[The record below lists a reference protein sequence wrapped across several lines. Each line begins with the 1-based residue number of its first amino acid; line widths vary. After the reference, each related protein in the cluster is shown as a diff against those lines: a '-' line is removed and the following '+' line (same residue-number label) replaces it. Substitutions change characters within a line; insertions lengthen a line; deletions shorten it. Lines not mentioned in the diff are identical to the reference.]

1 MKRVGQFIGPAA
13 LLIGTGALLTSALVW
28 AQQGPESVLPPG
40 FDKPATREKPR
51 AAEPAAAVKPAS
63 AAKLSSDGAG
73 AGTGGLTGAG
83 AVVDSAGS
91 GVAAVA
97 SPVAL
102 PVNLPSL
109 DKLATMTPEQLTALL
124 SNKPKIDMPPGAR
137 REMKHLGVL
146 DESEGGLPSWS
157 LARQNASLVGAV
169 MAGNNGQIISRWG
182 HILLRRALSSRLDAP
197 AGMQAA
203 DFVAIRT
210 ALLVRMGEGPAARAL
225 VQDVD
230 AANYNPLLTQAAID
244 AYAAS
249 GDFTG
254 ACPMVTWQGGV
265 RKDQQWRVMQAICN
279 AFSSGGTRGMTE
291 LDRIAPGNGLER
303 IDMLLAQKYAG
314 SAGRAQR
321 AVTIEWDNVQG
332 LTPWR
337 YGLALAVG
345 LEPPA
350 GLLASSP
357 VLMRGYAATSPAAS
371 LATRAAAADQAGAAG
386 VLSSAAMVDLY
397 SQMYSAGG
405 SGDWADRAGALQ
417 SAYLASAPA
426 DRLAAIK
433 QLWGAAGSPEYYSRQ
448 VLTAYAS
455 ARLPVDSGWA
465 ADASALIGSMLA
477 AGLDGNALRWG
488 SVVPDGSDGWAML
501 TLVQPTRRSQVTSDQ
516 IATFHGNDKSEDARR
531 TQFLVASLAG
541 LGRLPMNSAT
551 DLSKEYAFTLDRPS
565 RWTAL
570 IDKAAEVG
578 NPALVALLAGAGMQG
593 SGWDK
598 MTARNLYHIV
608 AALNRVGLEADAR
621 MIAAEAVAR
630 G

>member
-1 MKRVGQFIGPAA
+1 MKRYS
-13 LLIGTGALLTSALVW
+13 LLFGTAALLTSALVW

-40 FDKPATREKPR
+40 FDKPAPREKPR
-51 AAEPAAAVKPAS
+51 AVEPAGAAKPAG
-63 AAKLSSDGAG
+63 AGKPASDGAG
-73 AGTGGLTGAG
+73 VAIIAPGTIDPA
-83 AVVDSAGS
+83 
-91 GVAAVA
+91 VAA
-97 SPVAL
+97 PVAL
-102 PVNLPSL
+102 PANLPSL

-137 REMKHLGVL
+137 REMKHLGVI
-146 DESEGGLPSWS
+146 DASEGGLPSWS

-197 AGMQAA
+197 AGMQPA

-265 RKDQQWRVMQAICN
+265 RKDQQWRVMQAICS

-291 LDRIAPGNGLER
+291 LDRIAPGGGFER
-303 IDMLLAQKYAG
+303 IDLLLAQKYAG

-321 AVTIEWDNVQG
+321 AVPIEWDNVQG
-332 LTPWR
+332 MTPWR
-337 YGLALAVG
+337 YGLTLAVG

-350 GLLASSP
+350 RLLASSP
-357 VLMRGYAATSPAAS
+357 ASMRGYAATSPAAS
-371 LATRAAAADQAGAAG
+371 LTLRAAAADQAGAAG

-397 SQMYSAGG
+397 SQLYSAGG
-405 SGDWADRAGALQ
+405 SGDWADRAGVLQ
-417 SAYLASAPA
+417 SAYLATAPA
-426 DRLAAIK
+426 DRLASIK
-433 QLWGAAGSPEYYSRQ
+433 QLWGTEGSPDYYSRQ
-448 VLTAYAS
+448 VLTAYAA
-455 ARLPVDSGWA
+455 ARLPVDTGWA
-465 ADASALIGSMLA
+465 GDAPGLIASMLA
-477 AGLDGNALRWG
+477 AGLDTNALKWG
-488 SVVPDGSDGWAML
+488 TVVPDGSDGWAML
-501 TLVQPTRRSQVTSDQ
+501 TLVQPTRRGEVTSDQ
-516 IATFHGNDKSEDARR
+516 VANFHSNDKSEDARR
-531 TQFLVASLAG
+531 TQFLIAGLAG
-541 LGRLPMNSAT
+541 LGRLPASNAT
-551 DLSKEYAFTLDRPS
+551 ALAKQYAFTLERTS
-565 RWTAL
+565 RWTTL

-578 NPALVALLAGAGMQG
+578 NPTLVALLAGAGMQG

>member
-1 MKRVGQFIGPAA
+1 MKRFG
-13 LLIGTGALLTSALVW
+13 LLIGALIGSGALLTSALVL

-40 FDKPATREKPR
+40 FDRPAPRPQPR
-51 AAEPAAAVKPAS
+51 AAEPAGPAKKPA
-63 AAKLSSDGAG
+63 SDGAG
-73 AGTGGLTGAG
+73 
-83 AVVDSAGS
+83 VVVSAPGS
-91 GVAAVA
+91 ADPAAPATV
-97 SPVAL
+97 VL
-102 PVNLPSL
+102 PANLPSL
-109 DKLATMTPEQLTALL
+109 DKLATMTPEQLAGLL
-124 SNKPKIDMPPGAR
+124 GNKPKIDMPPGAR
-137 REMKHLGVL
+137 REMKRLGVI
-146 DESEGGLPSWS
+146 DASEGGLPSSS

-197 AGMQAA
+197 AGMNPA

-210 ALLVRMGEGPAARAL
+210 ALLVRMGEGQAARAL
-225 VQDVD
+225 AQDVD

-244 AYAAS
+244 AFVAS

-254 ACPMVTWQGGV
+254 ACPVVTWQGGV
-265 RKDQQWRVMQAICN
+265 RKDQQWRMIQAICN

-291 LDRIAPGNGLER
+291 LDRIAPGDGFDR
-303 IDMLLAQKYAG
+303 IDLLLAQKYAG

-332 LTPWR
+332 MTPWR

-345 LEPPA
+345 LTPPDGLVA
-350 GLLASSP
+350 GSSAA
-357 VLMRGYAATSPAAS
+357 MRGYAATSPSAP
-371 LATRAAAADQAGAAG
+371 LVLRAAAADQAGAAG

-405 SGDWADRAGALQ
+405 SGEWADRAGTLQ
-417 SAYLASAPA
+417 SAYLATAPA
-426 DRLAAIK
+426 DRLASIK
-433 QLWGAAGSPEYYSRQ
+433 QLWGTAGSPEFYSRQ
-448 VLTAYAS
+448 VLTAYAA
-455 ARLPVDSGWA
+455 ARLPVDTGWA
-465 ADASALIGSMLA
+465 NDAPGLIASMLA
-477 AGLDGNALRWG
+477 AGLDANALKWG

-501 TLVQPTRRSQVTSDQ
+501 TLVQPTRRGEVTSDQ
-516 IATFHGNDKSEDARR
+516 VASFHGNDKSDDARR
-531 TQFLVASLAG
+531 TQFLIAGLVG
-541 LGRLPMNSAT
+541 LGRLPMSSAA
-551 DLSKEYAFTLDRPS
+551 DLSKQYAFTLDRPS

-578 NPALVALLAGAGMQG
+578 NPTLVALLAGAGMQG
-593 SGWDK
+593 TGWNK

-608 AALNRVGLEADAR
+608 AALNRVGLEAEAR

>member
-1 MKRVGQFIGPAA
+1 MKRFS
-13 LLIGTGALLTSALVW
+13 LLIGTAALLTSALVW
-28 AQQGPESVLPPG
+28 AQKGPESVLPPG
-40 FDKPATREKPR
+40 FDKPAPREKPR
-51 AAEPAAAVKPAS
+51 AAEPAVVTKPAVVGAS
-63 AAKLSSDGAG
+63 ADAAPSVA
-73 AGTGGLTGAG
+73 AA
-83 AVVDSAGS
+83 AGS
-91 GVAAVA
+91 PAAA
-97 SPVAL
+97 PVVL
-102 PVNLPSL
+102 PANLPSL

-124 SNKPKIDMPPGAR
+124 SNKPRIDMPPGAR
-137 REMKHLGVL
+137 REMKHLGVI
-146 DESEGGLPSWS
+146 DENEGGLPSWS

-197 AGMQAA
+197 VGMNPA
-203 DFVAIRT
+203 DFVAMRT

-225 VQDVD
+225 AQDVD
-230 AANYNPLLTQAAID
+230 AANYNPLLTQAALD
-244 AYAAS
+244 AYVAS

-254 ACPMVTWQGGV
+254 ACPIVTWQSGA
-265 RKDQQWRVMQAICN
+265 RKDQQWRAMQAICN

-291 LDRIAPGNGLER
+291 LDRIAPGGGLER
-303 IDMLLAQKYAG
+303 VDLLLAQKYAG

-321 AVTIEWDNVQG
+321 AVKIEWDNVQAM
-332 LTPWR
+332 TPWR

-345 LEPPA
+345 LEPPEELVTGGPA
-350 GLLASSP
+350 AI
-357 VLMRGYAATSPAAS
+357 RGYAATSPSAS
-371 LATRAAAADQAGAAG
+371 LTARAMAADQAGAAG

-397 SQMYSAGG
+397 SQLYSTGG

-417 SAYLASAPA
+417 SAYLATSAS
-426 DRLAAIK
+426 DRLASIK

-448 VLTAYAS
+448 VLTAYAA
-455 ARLPVDSGWA
+455 ARLPVDTGWSGDA
-465 ADASALIGSMLA
+465 AGLIASMLA
-477 AGLDGNALRWG
+477 AGLDANALRWG

-501 TLVQPTRRSQVTSDQ
+501 TLVQPTRRSEVTSDQ
-516 IATFHGNDKSEDARR
+516 VSSFHSNDKSEDARR
-531 TQFLVASLAG
+531 TQFLIAGLAG
-541 LGRLPMNSAT
+541 LGLLPGSSAAG
-551 DLSKEYAFTLDRPS
+551 LAKQYSFTLERTS

-578 NPALVALLAGAGMQG
+578 NPTLVALLAGAGMQG

-608 AALNRVGLEADAR
+608 AALNRVGLAADAR